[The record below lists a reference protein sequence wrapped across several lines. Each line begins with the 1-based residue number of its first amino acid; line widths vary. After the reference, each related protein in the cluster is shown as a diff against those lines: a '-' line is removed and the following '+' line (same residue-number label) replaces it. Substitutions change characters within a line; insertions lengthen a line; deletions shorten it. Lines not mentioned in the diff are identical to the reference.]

1 MRKKAIISLLLIL
14 IIMLSISGCGK
25 KEKTSVINQQC
36 KTTRSHER
44 KRNKK
49 SLLKMELIF

>member
-25 KEKTSVINQQC
+25 KEKTSVLTNNVKQQEAM
-36 KTTRSHER
+36 KENEFF
-44 KRNKK
+44 K
-49 SLLKMELIF
+49 